1 MKVFHIIFE
10 PLDGIISGAKLRN
23 TAINT
28 ALCGAFNTTTI
39 VLQDFFKVG
48 KTFPARTPAF
58 IVADLPEILLE
69 TVSKQVQDE
78 KPDVIIIEGVFLNQ
92 LTTILRASGAKIIV
106 DAHNVESTLLRQ
118 IDLAAR
124 PRYHGPFKA
133 LGKRS
138 RWQQAEAAE
147 SQLGQL
153 ATSIWACSEQDKQD
167 LAALVGPQTP
177 IDVVPN
183 PVPGWCANVQ
193 NHQSA
198 AFQSDAIRLL
208 FVGHL
213 GYAPNINAAR
223 TLASDILPLIRRKY
237 PQTTLTI
244 CGRAPA
250 RRLTS
255 FLGKATAV
263 TLIASP
269 EDLAPLYQDA
279 DVALIPLSE
288 GGGTRIKVLE
298 AMACGLPVI
307 ASAKAVEGL
316 GLTDGAEFLLAN
328 TPEEYTQA
336 LTDLAT
342 DNTLRT
348 QMIGQASS
356 FIAARHSQG
365 IVTATLKHLLNSAA
379 HDRSTPPAP

>member
-23 TAINT
+23 MAINT
-28 ALCGAFNTTTI
+28 ALCSAFDTTTI
-39 VLQDFFKVG
+39 ILQDFFKVG

-78 KPDVIIIEGVFLNQ
+78 KPDVIIIEGVFLSQ
-92 LTTILRASGAKIIV
+92 LTTILHASGAKIII

-118 IDLAAR
+118 IDLANS
-124 PRYHGPFKA
+124 PRIHGRFKA
-133 LGKRS
+133 LSKRS
-138 RWQQAEAAE
+138 RWRRAETAE
-147 SQLGQL
+147 SQMGQM

-167 LAALVGPQTP
+167 LAVLVDPQAQ

-183 PVPGWCANVQ
+183 PVPSWCANVQ
-193 NHQSA
+193 KLQGS
-198 AFQSDAIRLL
+198 AFQNDAIRLL

-223 TLASDILPLIRRKY
+223 TLASDILPQIHRRY
-237 PQTTLTI
+237 PQASLTI
-244 CGRAPA
+244 CGRTPA
-250 RRLTS
+250 RRLTK
-255 FLGKATAV
+255 FLGKTKGV

-269 EDLAPLYQDA
+269 ENLTPYYQAA
-279 DVALIPLSE
+279 DIMLIPLSE

-316 GLTDGAEFLLAN
+316 GLTDRAEFLLAE
-328 TPEEYTQA
+328 TAEGYAQSI
-336 LTDLAT
+336 TDLAT
-342 DNTLRT
+342 DNGFRR
-348 QMIGQASS
+348 QMIERARI
-356 FIAARHSQG
+356 FVAAHHSQA
-365 IVTATLKHLLNSAA
+365 VVAATVKRLLVSDPVSRNI
-379 HDRSTPPAP
+379 